1 MEESN
6 DNDSVLTQQDI
17 REAEEEDLR
26 DALEELIGDRA
37 PECSVEAIRTAF
49 VMGIL
54 AVKYE
59 TPSWS
64 ETTNQF
70 INRRNEIMATT
81 IKSKL
86 AKGASAKA
94 DERAAAATKAPKA
107 EKAHKAPKAESVG
120 ETRGRAPALTKVK
133 VNPEGG
139 SSRLNESSERH
150 AVFQL
155 IKAAG
160 AKGITIEALDE
171 KFEKPT
177 RGFVLKLLEK
187 DHVINIS

>member
-1 MEESN
+1 MTEQA
-6 DNDSVLTQQDI
+6 DNDDVLTQQDV

-26 DALEELIGDRA
+26 DALQELIGERA

-59 TPSWS
+59 SPSWS
-64 ETTNQF
+64 ETANQF

-86 AKGASAKA
+86 NKAAAAKA
-94 DERAAAATKAPKA
+94 DERAAAAKPAKAPKA
-107 EKAHKAPKAESVG
+107 EKAAAAAP
-120 ETRGRAPALTKVK
+120 RGRAPTLTKVK
-133 VNPEGG
+133 ANPDGG
-139 SSRLNESSERH
+139 NSKMQETSERY
-150 AVFQL
+150 AVYQL
-155 IKAAG
+155 IKKAG

-171 KFEKPT
+171 QFGKAT
-177 RGFVLKLLEK
+177 RGFVLKLIEK
-187 DHVINIS
+187 SWVLDANA